1 VSVTGL
7 PHPRSLIPRFAGE
20 GATPRAMCRILG
32 VAEQVQ
38 GQDPPGKD
46 LALSRCFRELL
57 CEPDLPP
64 GEVRRFRQL
73 RDLIGELP
81 GDNQSTVGA
90 WVRALPLSARRRS
103 GLNRLWTSSMTAAGP
118 PVSSGDALHQLG
130 GYGLGF

>member
-1 VSVTGL
+1 MSVTGL
-7 PHPRSLIPRFAGE
+7 PHPRSLIPRFADE

-46 LALSRCFRELL
+46 LALSRCFHELL
-57 CEPDLPP
+57 CGPDLPP

-73 RDLIGELP
+73 RGLIGELP

-90 WVRALPLSARRRS
+90 WVRFLPLPARRRL

-118 PVSSGDALHQLG
+118 PAFLW
-130 GYGLGF
+130 